1 MTGGRIDLRTGR
13 LSRAGQA
20 FGAWTS
26 IGHSS
31 IAEIFAA
38 STVDFIGIDLE
49 HSTIS
54 LEQARQIIAAA
65 HAGGTACFPR
75 ISSHNGEQIK
85 RLLDS
90 GADGI
95 IVPMVCTPQ
104 EVKRIVDWCKYP
116 PRGARSYGVAPAQG
130 YGFSFSDYTANWNK
144 RSTIVIQIEAIS
156 AVNCIDDLVSHED
169 VDAAMIGPYDLSGS
183 LGIPGQI
190 SDPKVTEACQRVV
203 EACRKHGKACGTQI
217 VDVSEK
223 SVAAAFESGF
233 TFAILS
239 SDVFLLWKWSEG
251 IRSLT
256 SKLRAR

>member
-1 MTGGRIDLRTGR
+1 MSQLRSKR
-13 LSRAGQA
+13 LSRDTRA

-31 IAEIFAA
+31 ITEIFAA
-38 STVDFIGIDLE
+38 STVDFVGIDLE

-54 LEQARQIIAAA
+54 LEEARQIIAAA
-65 HAGGTACFPR
+65 HAGGVACFPR

-95 IVPMVCTPQ
+95 IVPMVCTPE
-104 EVKRIVDWCKYP
+104 EVKRLVEWCKYP
-116 PRGARSYGVAPAQG
+116 PRGKRSYGVASAQD
-130 YGFSFSDYTANWNK
+130 YGFSFSEYTSSWNQ
-144 RSTIVIQIEAIS
+144 RSSLIIQIEAIS
-156 AVNCIDDLVSHED
+156 AVNCIDDLVAHED
-169 VDAAMIGPYDLSGS
+169 VDGAMIGPYDLSGS

-190 SDPKVTEACQRVV
+190 LDPRVTEACQKVV
-203 EACRKHGKACGTQI
+203 ESCRRHGKACGTQI
-217 VDVSEK
+217 VDVNEAT
-223 SVAAAFESGF
+223 VAGAFDSGF

-251 IRSLT
+251 IRKLT
-256 SKLRAR
+256 SGFRAK

>member
-1 MTGGRIDLRTGR
+1 MSDLRSRR
-13 LSRAGQA
+13 LSREDRA

-31 IAEIFAA
+31 ITEIFAA

-90 GADGI
+90 GADGV
-95 IVPMVCTPQ
+95 IVPMVCTPE
-104 EVKRIVDWCKYP
+104 EVKRISEWCKYP
-116 PRGARSYGVAPAQG
+116 PHGKRSYGVASAQS
-130 YGFSFSDYTANWNK
+130 YGFSFAEYTANWNK
-144 RSTIVIQIEAIS
+144 RSTIIIQIEAIS
-156 AVNCIDDLVSHED
+156 AVNCIEDLVSHED
-169 VDAAMIGPYDLSGS
+169 VDGVMIGPYDLSGS

-190 SDPKVTEACQRVV
+190 SHPKVTEACQKVV
-203 EACRKHGKACGTQI
+203 EACRKHGKACGTQV
-217 VDVSEK
+217 VDVNENSL
-223 SVAAAFESGF
+223 AAVFEAGF

-251 IRSLT
+251 IRALT
-256 SKLRAR
+256 SQFRSK